1 MRTYQG
7 KEASTGNLLNGE
19 FPITESGEVD
29 SIMQAAREAYNA
41 YQNISAEEKAAF
53 LIAAAEEIEA
63 LGDEL
68 VERAMAETGLPKARI
83 IGERGRTMNQ
93 LRLFAAE
100 AKKGEWV
107 EASIDT
113 ADPNRMPAPKPD
125 LRKQLEPLGPVVVFG
140 ASNFPLAYSAAGG
153 DTASALASGCSV
165 VVKAHPAHPGASQ
178 LVANAIQKA
187 AERTGMP
194 KNIYQH
200 VHDTGF
206 EVGQGLV
213 QHPITQA
220 VGFTGS
226 FVGGKALFDLA
237 SKREKPI
244 PVFAE
249 MGSINPVVLLPGA
262 LKNGAKKWGETY
274 AKSITLG
281 CGQFCTNPGLVVG
294 IDSPELDEF
303 TTALKTTI
311 AEEPSQQMLH
321 DGISNAFN
329 QGKASAVANDDI
341 EVYYNKVE
349 DNERLG
355 GPCLAKVSGA
365 NFISDKAFQTE
376 VFGPY
381 SLLVVCKDADEMLVV
396 LNTVEGQLTGT
407 VIGEDE
413 DIRNYKSQIN
423 ALKANVG
430 RLIFNGVPTG
440 VEVCTA
446 MNHGGPFPA
455 TTDARFTAVG
465 ADALKRFSRPVSYQ
479 NCPDDFLPET
489 LRNENTLNIF
499 RKVNG
504 ELTKESL

>member
-7 KEASTGNLLNGE
+7 KEASTGNLLDGE
-19 FPITESGEVD
+19 FPITELDEVD
-29 SIMQAAREAYNA
+29 SIMQAALEAYNA
-41 YQNISAEEKAAF
+41 YQNISAESKATF
-53 LIAAAEEIEA
+53 LITVAEEIEA

-68 VERAMAETGLPKARI
+68 VERAMAETGLTRARI
-83 IGERGRTMNQ
+83 IGERERTTKQ
-93 LRLFAAE
+93 LRLFATE
-100 AKKGEWV
+100 AKKGQWV
-107 EASIDT
+107 DASIDT
-113 ADPNRMPAPKPD
+113 AEPNRIPVPKPD

-140 ASNFPLAYSAAGG
+140 ASNFPLAYSAGGG

-187 AERTGMP
+187 VERTGMP

-206 EVGQGLV
+206 EVGKDLV

-226 FVGGKALFDLA
+226 FAGGKALYDLA

-249 MGSINPVVLLPGA
+249 MGSINPVILLPAA
-262 LKNGAKKWGETY
+262 LKKEAVKWGETY

-281 CGQFCTNPGLVVG
+281 CGQFCTNPGLVIG
-294 IDSPELDEF
+294 IDSPELNEF
-303 TTALKTTI
+303 TASLKSSI
-311 AEEPSQQMLH
+311 AQEPSQQMLH
-321 DGISNAFN
+321 DGISTAFN
-329 QGKASAVANDDI
+329 NGKATAFANESL
-341 EVYYNKVE
+341 EVYYNKIE
-349 DNERLG
+349 DNKRLG
-355 GPCLAKVSGA
+355 GACLAKVSGA
-365 NFISDKAFQTE
+365 NFIDDKVFQTE

-381 SLLVVCKDADEMLVV
+381 SLLVVCKDADEMLAV
-396 LNTVEGQLTGT
+396 LNSIEGQLTGT
-407 VIGEDE
+407 VIGRDE
-413 DIRNYKSQIN
+413 DIRNYKCQIN

-430 RLIFNGVPTG
+430 RIIFNGVSTG

-465 ADALKRFSRPVSYQ
+465 ADALKRFSRPVTYQ
-479 NCPDDFLPET
+479 NCPDNFLPKT
-489 LRNENTLNIF
+489 LKNENTLNIF
-499 RKVNG
+499 RKING
-504 ELTKESL
+504 EFTKESL